1 MRALTV
7 GLQLPTVKSSKTY
20 RLGDTDGFIS
30 HGATNSIWV
39 IVEVS
44 GASFRFP
51 LIAATSQNFFLL
63 QVFKSSILKGN
74 PNREHQR

>member
-1 MRALTV
+1 MALTV
-7 GLQLPTVKSSKTY
+7 GLQLPTVQFSKTY
-20 RLGDTDGFIS
+20 RLGDTDGFIP